1 MTRQQAIREFLGQRT
16 LAIAGAS
23 RNGKKFGNAV
33 LVSLK
38 AKGYRMLP
46 VHPSADVLEG
56 VPCSRS
62 LRELPEV
69 PGGLVVAV
77 PPAETEKLV
86 AEAHE
91 AGITRIW
98 MQSGAESPRA
108 IALCEQYGITL
119 IHGECILM
127 FAEPAELFHRVHRF
141 IYKLTGKYPGT

>member
-23 RNGKKFGNAV
+23 RGGKKFGNAV

-46 VHPSADVLEG
+46 VHPVAAQLEG
-56 VPCSRS
+56 VPCSHS
-62 LRELPEV
+62 LRELPEAV
-69 PGGLVVAV
+69 GGLVIAV
-77 PPAETEKLV
+77 PPAETEKLIT
-86 AEAHE
+86 EAHE

-98 MQSGAESPRA
+98 TQVGAESSQA
-108 IALCEQYGITL
+108 IALCEQSGITL

-127 FAEPAELFHRVHRF
+127 FAEPAELFHRAHRF
-141 IYKLTGKYPGT
+141 IHKITGKYPT